1 MERLV
6 MLKEEEMDC
15 IIKNITASRAI
26 LLNLKNEAA
35 NDKEKYQKIT
45 TQITALSKAI
55 NEIQDI
61 LNK

>member
-6 MLKEEEMDC
+6 MLKEEMDC
-15 IIKNITASRAI
+15 IIKNIIASRAI
-26 LLNLKNEAA
+26 LLNLMNEAA

-45 TQITALSKAI
+45 AQITALSKAI

-61 LNK
+61 LNR

>member
-6 MLKEEEMDC
+6 MLKEEEIDC

-26 LLNLKNEAA
+26 LLNVMNEAA

-45 TQITALSKAI
+45 AQITALSKAI
-55 NEIQDI
+55 NDIQDI

>member
-15 IIKNITASRAI
+15 IIKNITASSAI
-26 LLNLKNEAA
+26 LLNVMNEVS
-35 NDKEKYQKIT
+35 NDKEKYQKISI
-45 TQITALSKAI
+45 QITALSKAI

-61 LNK
+61 LNR